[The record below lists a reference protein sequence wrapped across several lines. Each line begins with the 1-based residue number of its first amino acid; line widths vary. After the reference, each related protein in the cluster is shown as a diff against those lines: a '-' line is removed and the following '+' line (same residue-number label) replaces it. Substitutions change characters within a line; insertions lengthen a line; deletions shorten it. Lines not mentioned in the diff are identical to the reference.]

1 MGFVDVTV
9 AKQLKDAAEHAS
21 QRKCKKSLGQMFSVE
36 LYLIKH
42 ALMGW
47 FNRKIK
53 SQHLQIDILT
63 KIKMKRKIR

>member
-1 MGFVDVTV
+1 
-9 AKQLKDAAEHAS
+9 
-21 QRKCKKSLGQMFSVE
+21 MFSVE